1 MMSGKNLS
9 VKGRELTP
17 RPATKHSAHSAKDRI
32 DQFVIGL
39 LESDTP
45 PGGTVD
51 EILRHPQVK
60 KHGLLGRLSNSQQNL
75 VTSVVS
81 IMQDQVSSDAKQ
93 NADALKQIIIAEREA
108 LKSMSSSF
116 AATAKSLYKLPLLG
130 QSKAEPERSTYEASS
145 FRDKDRA
152 ETIYPAAPPPP
163 PPPTFFERFL
173 TWGNMLAF
181 TAIILAVLVVKT
193 SVETANYETQYRLS
207 QENLEKLNTDH
218 EALQADYEALMVEN
232 KLMGESTAALNVRVE
247 ELGKQQAADAA
258 RSDASKAEQLL
269 ALQEAKE
276 TITKQEAIIAKTKAL
291 NASLQ
296 LSLNKEISVLQQEL
310 AAYKGKEV
318 QQDENYQI
326 WKALAEERK
335 DEISKLQ
342 TELMNVATKSMDSAA
357 KDSQESKN
365 SGKFLG
371 IF

>member
-9 VKGRELTP
+9 VKGRDLTP
-17 RPATKHSAHSAKDRI
+17 RPAPTHSARDKI
-32 DQFVIGL
+32 DQFVISL
-39 LESDTP
+39 LESDTS

-93 NADALKQIIIAEREA
+93 NADALKKIIIAEREA

-130 QSKAEPERSTYEASS
+130 QSKPEPERSTYEASS
-145 FRDKDRA
+145 FQDAHQA
-152 ETIYPAAPPPP
+152 ETIYPATPPP
-163 PPPTFFERFL
+163 PPPTFLERFL
-173 TWGNMLAF
+173 TWGNMLAC

-207 QENLEKLNTDH
+207 QENLERLSADH
-218 EALQADYEALMVEN
+218 ETLQSTYDELMVEN
-232 KLMGESTAALNVRVE
+232 KLLGESTAALNVRLE

-258 RSDASKAEQLL
+258 RSDSHKAEQSL
-269 ALQEAKE
+269 ALQEAKD
-276 TITKQEAIIAKTKAL
+276 TIAKQEAIISQTKAL

-335 DEISKLQ
+335 NEITKLQ
-342 TELMNVATKSMDSAA
+342 TELMNVASKSVESTAKAA
-357 KDSQESKN
+357 QESKS